1 MFELWRICR
10 KIEMNEFCEKRDVNP
25 VKMVYT
31 SARESFEEGIKFFFE
46 SKFTISPTH
55 IFKSALQ

>member
-55 IFKSALQ
+55 IVKSALQ